1 MKERIILEELSPKE
15 YEHPLD
21 RKAINTL
28 EAIPGVRALVAKIWE
43 KFLQKFLVLEYM
55 E

>member
-1 MKERIILEELSPKE
+1 MNMMIKKESYRNRMTERIILEELSPKE

-28 EAIPGVRALVAKIWE
+28 EAIPG
-43 KFLQKFLVLEYM
+43 LEH
-55 E
+55 

>member
-1 MKERIILEELSPKE
+1 MSEKIVLENLSPKE

-28 EAIPGVRALVAKIWE
+28 EAIPGVRKVVEKIWE
-43 KFLQKFLVLEYM
+43 KFLQKFLVIE
-55 E
+55 

>member
-1 MKERIILEELSPKE
+1 MTERIVLEELNPKE

-43 KFLQKFLVLEYM
+43 KFLQKF
-55 E
+55 